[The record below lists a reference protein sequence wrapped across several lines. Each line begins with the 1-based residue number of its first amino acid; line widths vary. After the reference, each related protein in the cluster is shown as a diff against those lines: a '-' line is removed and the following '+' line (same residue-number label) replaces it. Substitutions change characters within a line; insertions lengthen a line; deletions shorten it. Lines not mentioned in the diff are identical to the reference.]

1 MNVHRI
7 LKASLALAVS
17 GFLFWH
23 CARLSN
29 TLSVVGRNF
38 EDEVQRTQNLT
49 FTFNKNLVPESRLN
63 EWDSTEY
70 VRFKP
75 AVRGKFRW
83 VAANELVFSPAV
95 SFDPATSYR
104 AELTDALLTSEEHN
118 DLSVSGEEITFHT
131 PYLQLTGTESWWSR
145 SPESNQ
151 PVAKVRL
158 NFNYPVN
165 ALEVG
170 SKAMVLADE
179 KPLTTQVVVGGETSS
194 VEFTVAN
201 APAEHNTQPLAVRVD
216 KGVKVLNTSYQ
227 TSEVLKQTAGLPS
240 RYRVEVMDV
249 QTGFEQ
255 NQGFVRVITTQELQP
270 ENLSRYYS
278 LQPQVNT
285 TAELTKNGFIIRGNF
300 SETDNYVLTLTDQI
314 RGVLNTQLEEP
325 VTRDLFFG
333 KMPASI
339 SFATK
344 KALYLS
350 AKGPRNIGLNIVNV
364 PQVQVKIAKVYE
376 NNLLHYL
383 RMGRYEE
390 YTQREDAWAPS
401 GNFVYNDDNEN
412 QFSDVL
418 VNKTLST
425 RDLPKVQNVSV
436 LNLSLPVQSNNRRG
450 VYVVTVGSKESAYL
464 NASQLVS
471 VSDIGLIA
479 RQTADDVL
487 VFANSIRTTEPLSD
501 VEVTLVSTNNQFV
514 ATTKTDSKGL
524 ARFEKV
530 SETAPGFKIAMLTAR
545 TDDDFNFLSLPDSR
559 VETSR
564 FEVEGKRDNPS
575 GFDAFIYGDR
585 NIYRPGE
592 TIHFNTIVRTQRWQ
606 SVGEI
611 PLTIRVLMP
620 NGREYRALR
629 KTTNAEG
636 AIATDIALDPATVTG
651 TYTIEVLNANE
662 TLLASRPVSVE
673 EFIPDRIKVDVLT
686 DRTVYQT
693 GQTITLSA
701 TAQNLFGP
709 PAADRTYEMEL
720 QLKQKAFAPK
730 GYEEYVFDIPNETVF
745 QKDLRQGRTNA
756 NGQATE
762 RFLLPATYQD
772 IGLLEGKLFVTV
784 FDENGRPVNRLQRLD
799 ILTQKTFFGIRLAD
813 RYVATN
819 VPLAVELV
827 ALNKDG
833 QPQPNATATVEVVRF
848 EYQTVIEK
856 QYDQY
861 RYTTKRREK
870 PVYSNTLTFHSDKS
884 RPGLA
889 SFRYVPTVSGE
900 YEIRVHRPRSGGEEP
915 GTGYTAVP
923 FYAYGYGSTQASSF
937 EVSSEGQ
944 VLMEFDKPAYTT
956 GDKVKVLFKAPFNGK
971 LLVTIERNRVQEHH
985 WLTTDNKSAEWS
997 FPVKDEHLPNV
1008 YITATLIR
1016 PMDQVNLPLTVAHG
1030 FASVPVSD
1038 ADTKLPVAISA
1049 ATQSR
1054 SKTKQTIRVKT
1065 KPNTQVTLAV
1075 VDEGILQIKNFQT
1088 PDVHGFFYQKRALE
1102 VGSHDLYA
1110 LLFPELSLASTSSV
1124 GGDGYDGQRRV
1135 NPLSNGRVNLVSF
1148 WSGVLTTGSNG
1159 EAEFTVH
1166 IPQFSGDLR
1175 VMAVAYKGNAFG
1187 SAAANMKVADPIVI
1201 STGLPRFLSP
1211 GDVVEVPVN
1220 LSNTTNKATPITAT
1234 LSLTGP
1240 LAADSLTTRS
1250 LTIQPGREARAVFR
1264 VKAQQAIGPGSVLI
1278 TVNGLGERFTEKTDI
1293 TVRPAASLQKTTI
1306 AGSVAGGRSQ
1316 AINLAGGFLPG
1327 TSRSSLVVSRSPVA
1341 QFGRELSYLLGY
1353 PHGCLEQTIS
1363 KALPQLYF
1371 ADLARSIGS
1380 GNVYFVRTGESDLN
1394 PSTNVRQAIQK
1405 IESMQLHN
1413 GGFSIWPGTTV
1424 TTVVRGGNRV
1434 EVNTPEEIW
1443 ISAYAVHFL
1452 TEARQADYEVRNA
1465 VYSNAIDY
1473 LTSRTSNPAM
1483 EEEIRY
1489 DEAGGRSVRKV
1500 ASRSNLYGL
1509 YVLTLAGVPNRAAMN
1524 YYKQNSTLLTPDS
1537 RYLLASAFYRI
1548 GDTRSYQA
1556 LLPKQYNATIQSRQT
1571 GGSLASP
1578 LRNLALTLNT
1588 LVDTDPDNLQIPTLA
1603 RQLST
1608 ALQQTQYINTQEA
1621 AFGFLALGKLARKA
1635 IAGTVTATV
1644 SQNGKTLG
1652 TFTGADLRL
1661 NRLATGA
1668 AVTINAQGSGSVY
1681 YFGQSEGVPASGK
1694 IPEQDNGLRVRRT
1707 YLSRNG
1713 QPLSSVRQNDLVVV
1727 KITLSSTTGLPVD
1740 NVVITD
1746 LLPAGFEIE
1755 NPRLTEPRDMPWI
1768 EKPTKPEHFDV
1779 RDDRINFYTDAGGS
1793 EQAFYYL
1800 VRAVSKG
1807 SFVVGPVSADAMY
1820 NPELRSYNGAGTVKV
1835 N

>member
-1 MNVHRI
+1 MNSHRI

-17 GFLFWH
+17 GLLFWH

-29 TLSVVGRNF
+29 TVSVVGRNF

-63 EWDSTEY
+63 EWDSVQY

-83 VAANELVFSPAV
+83 VAPNEVVFSPAV
-95 SFDPATSYR
+95 AFDPATSYR
-104 AELTDALLTSEEHN
+104 AELTDALLNREEHK
-118 DLSVSGEEITFHT
+118 DLSVSGDEIAFHT
-131 PYLQLTGTESWWSR
+131 PYLQLTSTESWWSR
-145 SPESNQ
+145 SPESGQ

-158 NFNYPVN
+158 NFNYSVN
-165 ALEVG
+165 APEVG
-170 SKAMVLADE
+170 GKLALSAEGKALPA
-179 KPLTTQVVVGGETSS
+179 QVVVGGETSS
-194 VEFTVAN
+194 VDFTVTN
-201 APAEHNTQPLAVRVD
+201 APAERNEQPLTVRVD

-227 TSEVLKQTAGLPS
+227 TSEALEQSASLPS
-240 RYRVEVMDV
+240 RYRVEVVDV

-255 NQGFVRVITTQELQP
+255 NQGYVRVITTQELQP
-270 ENLSRYYS
+270 ENVNQYYS

-285 TAELTKNGFIIRGNF
+285 TAELTKNGFIIRGTF

-314 RGVLNTQLEEP
+314 RGVLNTRLEEP
-325 VTRDLFFG
+325 VSRDLFFG

-339 SFATK
+339 RFATK

-350 AKGPRNIGLNIVNV
+350 SKGPRNIGLNIVNV

-383 RMGRYEE
+383 RLGRFEE
-390 YTQREDAWAPS
+390 YTQRGEEWVPS
-401 GNFVYNDDNEN
+401 GNFVYNDDDQN
-412 QFSDVL
+412 QFSDIL
-418 VNKTLST
+418 VNKTIAT
-425 RDLPKVQNVSV
+425 NDLPKVRGVSALNVA
-436 LNLSLPVQSNNRRG
+436 LPNQPGGQRG

-471 VSDIGLIA
+471 VSDIGLIT

-487 VFANSIRTTEPLSD
+487 VFANSIRTAEPLSD
-501 VEVTLVSTNNQFV
+501 VEVTLVSTNNQSV
-514 ATTKTDSKGL
+514 ATAKTDGKGL

-530 SETAPGFKIAMLTAR
+530 SEKAPGFKIAMLTAR
-545 TDDDFNFLSLPDSR
+545 TNEDFNFLSLPDSR
-559 VETSR
+559 IETSR
-564 FEVEGKRDNPS
+564 FDVEGKRDNAS
-575 GFDAFIYGDR
+575 GFEAFIYGDR

-592 TIHFNTIVRTQRWQ
+592 TIHFNTIVRTQQWQ

-629 KTTNAEG
+629 KTTNTEG
-636 AIATDIALDPATVTG
+636 AVATDIALDPAAVTG

-662 TLLASRPVSVE
+662 TLLASQPVSVE

-686 DRTVYQT
+686 DRTSYQT

-720 QLKQKAFAPK
+720 QLKQKAFVPK
-730 GYEEYVFDIPNETVF
+730 GFEEYVFDIPNETVF
-745 QKDLRQGRTNA
+745 QKDLRQGKTNA

-762 RFLLPATYQD
+762 RFQLPATYQD

-784 FDENGRPVNRLQRLD
+784 FDENGRPVNRLRRMD
-799 ILTQKTFFGIRLAD
+799 ILTQETFFGVRLAD
-813 RYVATN
+813 RYVSTN
-819 VPLAVELV
+819 VPLSVELV
-827 ALNKDG
+827 ALDKDG
-833 QPQPNATATVEVVRF
+833 KPRPDATATVEVVRY

-870 PVYSNTLTFHSDKS
+870 PVYSNTLTFRSDKN

-900 YEIRVHRPRSGGEEP
+900 YEIRVRRSRPGEES

-971 LLVTIERNRVQEHH
+971 LLVTVERNRVQEHY

-997 FPVKDEHLPNV
+997 FSVKDEHLPNV
-1008 YITATLIR
+1008 YVTATLIR
-1016 PMDQVNLPLTVAHG
+1016 PMDNTNLPLTVAHG
-1030 FASVPVSD
+1030 FAPVPVSD
-1038 ADTKLPVAISA
+1038 TDTKLPVAITA

-1088 PDVHGFFYQKRALE
+1088 PDIHGFFYQKRALE

-1124 GGDGYDGQRRV
+1124 GGDGYDLQRRV

-1148 WSGVLTTGSNG
+1148 WSGVLTTGGNG
-1159 EAEFTVH
+1159 EAEFTVD
-1166 IPQFSGDLR
+1166 IPQFSGGLR

-1187 SAAANMKVADPIVI
+1187 SAAASMKVADPIVI

-1211 GDVVEVPVN
+1211 GDEVELPVN
-1220 LSNTTNKATPITAT
+1220 LSNTTNKPAPVTAT

-1240 LAADSLTTRS
+1240 LSADSLTSRS
-1250 LTIQPGREARAVFR
+1250 LTIQPGRETRAVFR

-1293 TVRPAASLQKTTI
+1293 TVRPAASLQKTTV
-1306 AGSVAGGRSQ
+1306 AGSVAAGRSQ

-1327 TSRSSLVVSRSPVA
+1327 TGRSSLVVSRSPVA

-1363 KALPQLYF
+1363 KALPQIYF
-1371 ADLARSIGS
+1371 ADLARNVGS
-1380 GNVYFVRTGESDLN
+1380 GTVYFVRAGESDLN

-1405 IESMQLHN
+1405 IESMQLHH
-1413 GGFSIWPGTTV
+1413 GGFSMWPGTTV

-1452 TEARQADYEVRNA
+1452 TEARQAGYEVRNA
-1465 VYSNAIDY
+1465 VFSKAIDY
-1473 LTSRTSNPAM
+1473 LTSRTSNPAT
-1483 EEEIRY
+1483 EEEMRF
-1489 DEAGGRSVRKV
+1489 DEAGGRTVRKV

-1509 YVLTLAGVPNRAAMN
+1509 YVLSLAGVPNRPAMN
-1524 YYKQNSTLLTPDS
+1524 YYKQNSNLLTPDS

-1548 GDTRSYQA
+1548 VDTRSYQA
-1556 LLPKQYNATIQSRQT
+1556 LLPKQYADNTGRRQT

-1578 LRNLALTLNT
+1578 LRNLALTLHT

-1608 ALQQTQYINTQEA
+1608 ALRQTQYINTQEA
-1621 AFGFLALGKLARKA
+1621 AFAFLALGKLAHKTV
-1635 IAGTVTATV
+1635 AGTVTATLI
-1644 SQNGKTLG
+1644 QNGKALG

-1668 AVTINAQGSGSVY
+1668 AVTLNAQGSGSVY

-1707 YLSRNG
+1707 YLSRDG

-1727 KITLSSTTGLPVD
+1727 KITLTSTSGLTVD

-1768 EKPTKPEHFDV
+1768 QKPTKPEHFDV
-1779 RDDRINFYTDAGGS
+1779 RDDRINFYTDADGS
-1793 EQAFYYL
+1793 ERTFYYL

-1807 SFVVGPVSADAMY
+1807 NFVVGLVSADAMY
-1820 NPELRSYNGAGTVKV
+1820 NPELRSYNGAGALRV